1 MKKQSLI
8 RITKEFKFEMA
19 HALMGYDG
27 PCRNIHGHSYE
38 LKVTVSGH
46 PVSDENH
53 PKLGMVMDF
62 GELKKI
68 VKKAI
73 IDEFDHALVLN
84 KKMPNMLVDE
94 LKENF
99 STILLLDYQPTSELM
114 VADFA
119 ERIKNQ
125 LLENST
131 HQIAVPLKI
140 LVDNLNAERGFFV
153 TEKDNTWYFTSFV
166 NNRS

>member
-1 MKKQSLI
+1 MNDQSII

-38 LKVTVSGH
+38 LKVTLAGK
-46 PVSDENH
+46 PISDESN

-68 VKKAI
+68 VRKAVV
-73 IDEFDHALVLN
+73 DEFDHALVLN
-84 KKMPNMLVDE
+84 SKMPVVLIDE

-99 STILLLDYQPTSELM
+99 ERIIMVDYQPTSELM
-114 VADFA
+114 IIDFA
-119 ERIKNQ
+119 ERIQK
-125 LLENST
+125 LLPENVKLKYLLLRETVTSYAEWFAEENS
-131 HQIAVPLKI
+131 
-140 LVDNLNAERGFFV
+140 
-153 TEKDNTWYFTSFV
+153 
-166 NNRS
+166 